1 MSDRI
6 KLIALSFVLLVG
18 ILITYSNHWHND
30 FHFDDTHTVQN
41 NVYIQ
46 HISNIPLF
54 FKDPKT
60 FSNLPSHCS
69 YRPLVST
76 TLAIDYYLGHGLDPF
91 YFHLDTFI
99 LFLLQGVLMFFMFAK
114 LLEGATTKPL
124 NQYISLFATALY
136 MLHPALAETI
146 NYVISRSDTLSTLFV
161 VMAFVVYQYSAV
173 ARKYYLYLIPVLL
186 GSLAKPTAVMFAP
199 MLLVYHILF
208 DQKKFLLDLTKF
220 DRKKLFLIALP
231 AFVFAAAFYLYSK
244 HKEEGLFVAGG
255 YSAFN
260 YIITQPFI
268 LVHYVSQFFLPT
280 KLSADTDWGTFA
292 SITEPKALIGFVFVL
307 CLLFATVYL
316 SLFAKWRPVS
326 FGLAWF
332 VLALVPTSFVPLAE
346 VMNDHRIF
354 YPYVGLSIAL
364 VWTCYL
370 LFEKSIKQIPAVG
383 LTIFLTV
390 LLCGYAY
397 GTHQRNEVWRNE
409 ETLWHDVSIKSPK
422 NGRGLMN
429 YGLIF
434 MGRNSN
440 DTANYYFS
448 KAYEYYPNYS
458 LLNINMAILKDAM
471 GDKANAETFFKKGI
485 SITPDEA
492 GNYYYYARFL
502 KKQGRKDE
510 AIDNLYKC
518 LRLVD
523 SRMEARYDLMPLL
536 YEQKRMEELKTVA
549 QRTLELSPGDVN
561 ATTYLQMASSGK
573 SLLEI
578 EIEKSANYK
587 TPAEFLN
594 LSLMYYNAG
603 NYQGCINAAESAL
616 KLKPDY
622 AEAYNNIGSAYNA
635 MNKFEEGAKAC
646 EAALKINPTYALAQ
660 GNLNYAK
667 SKLKK

>member
-6 KLIALSFVLLVG
+6 KLIILSILLLAG
-18 ILITYSNHWHND
+18 ILITYSNHWHNE

-46 HISNIPLF
+46 HVSNIPLF
-54 FKDPKT
+54 YKDPKT
-60 FSNLPSHCS
+60 FSNLPTHCS

-76 TLAIDYYLGHGLDPF
+76 TLAIDYYMGHGLDPF

-99 LFLLQGVLMFFMFAK
+99 LFLLQGVLMFFLFAK
-114 LLEGATTKPL
+114 MLEDAAPKPL
-124 NQYISLFATALY
+124 NQYVSLFTTALY
-136 MLHPALAETI
+136 MLHPALAETV

-173 ARKYYLYLIPVLL
+173 ARKYYLYLIPVLI

-208 DQKKFLLDLTKF
+208 EQKKFFFDLDKF
-220 DRKKLFLIALP
+220 DWKKLFLIAIP
-231 AFVFAAAFYLYSK
+231 SFVFAAVFYLYIK
-244 HKEEGLFVAGG
+244 HMEKGLFEAGG
-255 YSAFN
+255 SSTFN

-268 LVHYVSQFFLPT
+268 LVHYVSQFLLPT

-292 SITEPKALIGFVFVL
+292 SATEPKALIGFVFVI
-307 CLLFATVYL
+307 CLLFSIIYL
-316 SLFAKWRPVS
+316 SRFAKWRPVS

-354 YPYVGLSIAL
+354 YPYVGLSIAV
-364 VWTCYL
+364 VWTAYL
-370 LFEKSIKQIPAVG
+370 LLENRLKQIPAEAILV
-383 LTIFLTV
+383 FLAV
-390 LLCGYAY
+390 ILCGYAY

-434 MGRNSN
+434 MSRSSY
-440 DTANYYFS
+440 DTADYYFN
-448 KAYEYYPNYS
+448 KAHEFYPNYS

-471 GDKANAETFFKKGI
+471 GDRASAKNYFKAGI
-485 SITPDEA
+485 NLAPNEA
-492 GNYYYYARFL
+492 GNYYYYARYL

-510 AIDNLYKC
+510 AIANLYNC

-536 YEQKRMEELKTVA
+536 YDQKRMEELKTVA
-549 QRTLELSPGDVN
+549 QRTLELSPGDAN
-561 ATTYLQMASSGK
+561 ASTYLQMASSGK
-573 SLLEI
+573 SMLEV

-603 NYQGCINAAESAL
+603 NYQSCIDAAEKAL

-635 MNKFEEGAKAC
+635 MNKFEEGAIAC
-646 EAALKINPTYALAQ
+646 EAALKINPNYALAK
-660 GNLNYAK
+660 GNLDYAK
-667 SKLKK
+667 SKMKK